1 MTRTEGRRVL
11 EPQEQQPVSSA
22 AATPPSPPESEHQSS
37 ADDDE
42 FEADEEQEDD
52 PVMAGYEYCSKEAI
66 RFLLEEEKLSADHP
80 VIRQLLLH
88 LEAGRNNV
96 GVGSPSSSI

>member
-1 MTRTEGRRVL
+1 ML
-11 EPQEQQPVSSA
+11 EPTDGQQPPPEQPV
-22 AATPPSPPESEHQSS
+22 AATPPSPPESEHHSS
-37 ADDDE
+37 DDDDE
-42 FEADEEQEDD
+42 DEDEEEQED

>member
-1 MTRTEGRRVL
+1 MLQPTDG
-11 EPQEQQPVSSA
+11 QQPPPEQPV
-22 AATPPSPPESEHQSS
+22 AATPPSPPESEHHSS
-37 ADDDE
+37 DDDDDE
-42 FEADEEQEDD
+42 DEDEEEQED

-88 LEAGRNNV
+88 LEAGCNNV

>member
-1 MTRTEGRRVL
+1 
-11 EPQEQQPVSSA
+11 
-22 AATPPSPPESEHQSS
+22 
-37 ADDDE
+37 
-42 FEADEEQEDD
+42 
-52 PVMAGYEYCSKEAI
+52 MAGYEYCSKEAI

>member
-1 MTRTEGRRVL
+1 MLQPTDG
-11 EPQEQQPVSSA
+11 QQPPLEQPV

-37 ADDDE
+37 DDDDE
-42 FEADEEQEDD
+42 DEDEEEQED